1 MTPTRN
7 VFNGNNWLPRIK
19 LINVGAPE
27 EEEAVNNYRCP
38 PLWYPALVCT
48 VAEDTLQLLLE
59 VIQER
64 HDWRAQSGQQGC
76 MLYLYLCGYREFMD
90 HHLRLIAKS
99 ALAPAHSLNLNII
112 ANEPRT
118 WTFDSSSYW
127 G

>member
-1 MTPTRN
+1 MTPTRY
-7 VFNGNNWLPRIK
+7 VFNGNWLPRIK

-27 EEEAVNNYRCP
+27 EEEAVNNCRCP
-38 PLWYPALVCT
+38 PLWYPALVYT
-48 VAEDTLQLLLE
+48 VAEDTIQLLLE

-64 HDWRAQSGQQGC
+64 HGARNLAC
-76 MLYLYLCGYREFMD
+76 KLYLYLCGYREFMD